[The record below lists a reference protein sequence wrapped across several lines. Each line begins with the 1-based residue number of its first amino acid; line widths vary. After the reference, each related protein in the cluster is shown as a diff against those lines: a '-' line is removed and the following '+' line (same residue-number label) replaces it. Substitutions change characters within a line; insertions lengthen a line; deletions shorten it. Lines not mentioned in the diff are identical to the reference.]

1 MSILMDERAL
11 TSYYQDR
18 ATELREQLS
27 FAKSFFA
34 KHKPSYG
41 FYGEHILRKFIE
53 ETIPQDFGV
62 CQGFVSLKEE
72 LSHQCDIIVYTRC
85 NCNPMYSFGDIQII
99 PAKAVKSVVE
109 VKCSISKKG
118 IGKTIN
124 DFKLLAKMGV
134 LNKHL
139 FIFNAPSS
147 RTLCHQI
154 GFFGR
159 YDHGDEYIL
168 PSSIFALNRDF
179 CLEQGEV
186 VEYGRDSFGYK
197 CYKIEHL
204 TNQQFYRNISS
215 LQLFLASIFADCGLS
230 VNDNNPLLAAYNCM
244 VRLRLVDAIALFDM

>member
-1 MSILMDERAL
+1 MDERAL
-11 TSYYQDR
+11 ASFYQDR
-18 ATELREQLS
+18 ATDLQKQLS
-27 FAKSFFA
+27 FAKFFFT

-62 CQGFVSLKEE
+62 CQGFVSLNENN
-72 LSHQCDIIVYTRC
+72 LSHQCDIIVYSRC
-85 NCNPMYSFGDIQII
+85 NCSPMYSFGDIQII
-99 PAKAVKSVVE
+99 PVEAVKSVVE
-109 VKCSISKKG
+109 IKCSISKKD
-118 IGKTIN
+118 IGKTIK
-124 DFKLLAKMGV
+124 DFKLLAEMGV

-154 GFFGR
+154 GSFGG

-179 CLEQGEV
+179 CLEHGEV

-197 CYKIEHL
+197 CYKIEYL
-204 TNQQFYRNISS
+204 TDQQLYKNISS

-230 VNDNNPLLAAYNCM
+230 GNSNNPLQATYNYM
-244 VRLRLVDAIALFDM
+244 DRLRLMDAIALFDM